1 MQDRLIRIKLG
12 SSELDLPAAAEVL
25 CAAAEKSDL
34 NEINLNDVQFHSLN
48 EQGDDLLAALS
59 PYESIAATNLACT
72 LLTVPGVTASAR
84 QVVESALRL
93 LPQRPTE
100 PMDFFYPIS
109 LRIEDGEG
117 NMGEGDRWL
126 LLEHEDDI
134 CFALREAVPEG
145 ENMAWHM
152 EGCSRELRDKVASA
166 VWDAG
171 KFGGDIYGIVR
182 CELRELLTA
191 EEKEELTEWI
201 KLQNDAGIG
210 ARAEQIPLEA
220 EEGTLFVG
228 CNANGPDNFVY
239 DREQFT
245 AHLNG
250 DTPAMTPAM
259 TPESEQIT
267 FYCPLTVSCYDDDGE
282 QEVELGNKFLV
293 WYKEEIRTALRAE
306 IREGENMAQ
315 YLDPSLQDKVA
326 SVEWDIEVVNGTAY
340 GKITCELTEPLDMD
354 EQAELASWISGQN
367 SDGLGEGFEQR
378 PVKTGDGELFVHLWD
393 FDDNYYVLPE
403 DEFQAQVLEQSQGG
417 QGFGGMEGMA

>member
-1 MQDRLIRIKLG
+1 MQEKFIRIMLG
-12 SSELDLPAAAEVL
+12 SSQLDLPAGAEEL
-25 CAAAEKSDL
+25 RAAAGGSSL
-34 NEINLNDVQFHSLN
+34 NEINLNDVHYHPLG
-48 EQGDDLLAALS
+48 EQGEELLAALS
-59 PYESIAATNLACT
+59 PYESIAAANLACT
-72 LLTVPGVTASAR
+72 LLTVPGVTASTR

-100 PMDFFYPIS
+100 TMDFYYPIS

-117 NMGEGDRWL
+117 GMEDGDRWL
-126 LLEHEDDI
+126 LLEHEEDI

-152 EGCSRELRDKVASA
+152 DGCSRELRDKVASA

-191 EEKEELTEWI
+191 DEKEELSGWI

-210 ARAEQIPLEA
+210 ARAEQIPLDA

-228 CNANGPDNFVY
+228 FNANAPDEFVY

-250 DTPAMTPAM
+250 GTPAM
-259 TPESEQIT
+259 TPENQIT

-282 QEVELGNKFLV
+282 QEVELGNNFLV
-293 WYKEEIRTALRAE
+293 WYEEEIRTALRAE

-315 YLDPSLQDKVA
+315 YLGPPLRDKVA
-326 SVEWDIEVVNGTAY
+326 SAEWDVEVINGTAY
-340 GKITCELTEPLDMD
+340 GKISCELTEPLDMD
-354 EQAELASWISGQN
+354 EQAELADWISGQN

-378 PVKTGDGELFVHLWD
+378 PVKTSDGELFVHLWD
-393 FDDNYYVLPE
+393 FNDGYYVLPE
-403 DEFQAQVLEQSQGG
+403 NEFRTQVLEQTQGG
-417 QGFGGMEGMA
+417 QGFGGMEGMC

>member
-1 MQDRLIRIKLG
+1 MENKFIRIKLG
-12 SSELDLPAAAEVL
+12 SSQLDLPAAAEEL
-25 CAAAEKSDL
+25 RAAAGEDDL
-34 NEINLNDVQFHSLN
+34 NEINLNDVQHHSLG

-59 PYESIAATNLACT
+59 PYESIAAANLACA
-72 LLTVPGVTASAR
+72 LLTVPGITASMR
-84 QVVESALRL
+84 HVVESALRL

-100 PMDFFYPIS
+100 PMDFYYPIS
-109 LRIEDGEG
+109 LRIEDEEG
-117 NMGEGDRWL
+117 SMEEGDRWL
-126 LLEHEDDI
+126 LLEHEEDI

-152 EGCSRELRDKVASA
+152 EGCSRALQDKVASA

-171 KFGGDIYGIVR
+171 KFGGNIYGIVR

-191 EEKEELTEWI
+191 EETGELAGWI

-210 ARAEQIPLEA
+210 VRAEQIPLEA

-228 CNANGPDNFVY
+228 FNANAPDSFVY
-239 DREQFT
+239 DRDQFT

-250 DTPAMTPAM
+250 GVPAME
-259 TPESEQIT
+259 PEHIT
-267 FYCPLTVSCYDDDGE
+267 FYCPLAVGCYDVDSE
-282 QEVELGNKFLV
+282 QEVELGNVFLV
-293 WYKEEIRTALRAE
+293 WHEEEIRTALRAE

-315 YLDPSLQDKVA
+315 YLDPPLQDKVA
-326 SVEWDIEVVNGTAY
+326 SAEWDVEVINGTAY
-340 GKITCELTEPLDMD
+340 GKITCELRKPLDVD

-378 PVKTGDGELFVHLWD
+378 PVKTSDGELYVHLWD

-403 DEFQAQVLEQSQGG
+403 DEFRTQVLEQSQSD
-417 QGFGGMEGMA
+417 QGFGGMEGMS